1 MADKVSA
8 ADGASVLKR
17 LKITKAQ
24 RTMFVAVC
32 LASIA
37 VGITFVL
44 AVYFVKIISFQGKLL
59 TQKGYVVDAL
69 KQDQSNLSTLAG
81 QISALTKNE
90 NLESVARTRT
100 VTDCSGYYGVD
111 MSLEGVKTEEEL
123 EKVRRCSS
131 LRVIPDAMP
140 ATSETVSL
148 DDVDTTTRIQL
159 DLIMDKAGVDLSA
172 DSDSAVSVEETG
184 YSGSST
190 SSTSGSILEPYSML
204 EANVNIEGDLS
215 KMKEFLATI
224 DKTIRNYDL
233 QSATIEIP
241 TGNDG
246 ENGFTFTGSYYAY
259 YTNPV
264 DLKVQ
269 KRVICAD
276 EKNEKCH
283 AAGGDQSVEKGQGGL
298 SSQTML
304 TGSDATSY

>member
-1 MADKVSA
+1 MADKVNM
-8 ADGASVLKR
+8 ADGASGGKR

-24 RTMFVAVC
+24 RTMFVTVC

-37 VGITFVL
+37 VGVTFVL
-44 AVYFVKIISFQGKLL
+44 AIYFAKIISFQGKLL

-69 KQDQSNLSTLAG
+69 KQDQQNLSTLAG
-81 QISALTKNE
+81 QISELTKNE

-100 VTDCSGYYGVD
+100 VTDCSGFYGID

-148 DDVDTTTRIQL
+148 DDVDTTTRVQL

-172 DSDSAVSVEETG
+172 DSDSAVSVEATG
-184 YSGSST
+184 YSGST
-190 SSTSGSILEPYSML
+190 ESSTSGSILEPYSML
-204 EANVNIEGDLS
+204 EASVNIEGDLS
-215 KMKEFLATI
+215 KMKNFLSTI
-224 DKTIRNYDL
+224 DKTIRNFDL

-241 TGNDG
+241 EDG
-246 ENGFTFTGSYYAY
+246 SNFTFAGNYYAY

-264 DLKVQ
+264 DLQIQ
-269 KRVICAD
+269 KRTICAD
-276 EKNEKCH
+276 AKNEKCR
-283 AAGGDQSVEKGQGGL
+283 AAGGDQSVEKGQGGSSSTNTAGLNSL
-298 SSQTML
+298 S
-304 TGSDATSY
+304 Y

>member
-37 VGITFVL
+37 LGVTFVL
-44 AVYFVKIISFQGKLL
+44 VVYFAKIISFQGKLL

-69 KQDQSNLSTLAG
+69 KQDQTNLSQLAG
-81 QISALTKNE
+81 QISSLTKNE

-100 VTDCSGYYGVD
+100 VTDCSGYYGID
-111 MSLEGVKTEEEL
+111 MSLEGVKTEEEV

-140 ATSETVSL
+140 ATSGTVSL

-159 DLIMDKAGVDLSA
+159 DLIMDRAGVDLSA

-190 SSTSGSILEPYSML
+190 STSGSILEPYSML
-204 EANVNIEGDLS
+204 EANVNIDGDLS
-215 KMKEFLATI
+215 KMKTFLSTI
-224 DKTIRNYDL
+224 DKTIRNFDL
-233 QSATIEIP
+233 QNATIEIP
-241 TGNDG
+241 SGDTSN
-246 ENGFTFTGSYYAY
+246 FTFSGSYYAY

-264 DLKVQ
+264 DLQIQ
-269 KRVICAD
+269 KRTICAD
-276 EKNEKCH
+276 EKNEKCR
-283 AAGGDQSVEKGQGGL
+283 AAGGDQSVEKGQGGSGGSNTAQLNAL
-298 SSQTML
+298 S
-304 TGSDATSY
+304 Y

>member
-24 RTMFVAVC
+24 RTMFVTVC

-44 AVYFVKIISFQGKLL
+44 SVYLVKVISFNGKLL

-69 KQDQSNLSTLAG
+69 KQDQSNLESLAG
-81 QISALTKNE
+81 QISDLTKNE

-100 VTDCSGYYGVD
+100 VTDCSGFYGID
-111 MSLEGVKTEEEL
+111 MSLEGVKTEEEV

-140 ATSETVSL
+140 ATSANISL

-159 DLIMDKAGVDLSA
+159 GLIMDKAGVDLSA
-172 DSDSAVSVEETG
+172 DSESAVSLEDTG
-184 YSGSST
+184 YSGGSM

-204 EANVNIEGDLS
+204 EANINIEGDLS
-215 KMKEFLATI
+215 KMKTFLSII
-224 DKTIRNYDL
+224 DKTIRNFDL
-233 QSATIEIP
+233 QQATIEMP
-241 TGNDG
+241 TDG
-246 ENGFTFTGSYYAY
+246 SNNFNFTGSYYTY

-264 DLKVQ
+264 DLQIQ
-269 KRVICAD
+269 KRTICAD
-276 EKNEKCH
+276 EKNKNCL
-283 AAGGDQSVEKGQGGL
+283 AAGGDQSVEKGQGG
-298 SSQTML
+298 SSKA
-304 TGSDATSY
+304 SDLNSTSY

>member
-1 MADKVSA
+1 MADKVNM
-8 ADGASVLKR
+8 ADGASGGKR

-24 RTMFVAVC
+24 RTMFVTVC

-37 VGITFVL
+37 VGVTFVL
-44 AVYFVKIISFQGKLL
+44 AIYFAKIISFQGKLL

-69 KQDQSNLSTLAG
+69 KQDQQNLSTLAG
-81 QISALTKNE
+81 QISELTKNE

-100 VTDCSGYYGVD
+100 VTDCSGFYGID

-148 DDVDTTTRIQL
+148 DDVDTTTRVQL

-172 DSDSAVSVEETG
+172 DSDSAVSVEATG
-184 YSGSST
+184 YSGST
-190 SSTSGSILEPYSML
+190 ESSTSGSILEPYSML
-204 EANVNIEGDLS
+204 EASVNIEGDLS
-215 KMKEFLATI
+215 KMKNFLSTI
-224 DKTIRNYDL
+224 DKTIRNFDL

-241 TGNDG
+241 EDG
-246 ENGFTFTGSYYAY
+246 SNFTFAGNYYAY

-264 DLKVQ
+264 DLQIQ
-269 KRVICAD
+269 KRTICAD
-276 EKNEKCH
+276 AKNEKCR
-283 AAGGDQSVEKGQGGL
+283 AAGGDQSVEKGQGGSSSTNAAGLNSL
-298 SSQTML
+298 S
-304 TGSDATSY
+304 Y

>member
-1 MADKVSA
+1 MADKVNM
-8 ADGASVLKR
+8 ADGASGGKR

-24 RTMFVAVC
+24 RTMFVTVC

-37 VGITFVL
+37 VGVTFVL
-44 AVYFVKIISFQGKLL
+44 VIYFAKIISFQGKLL

-69 KQDQSNLSTLAG
+69 KQDQQNLSTLAG
-81 QISALTKNE
+81 QISELTKNE

-100 VTDCSGYYGVD
+100 VTDCSGFYGID

-148 DDVDTTTRIQL
+148 DDVDTTTRVQL

-172 DSDSAVSVEETG
+172 DSDSAVSVEATG
-184 YSGSST
+184 YSGST
-190 SSTSGSILEPYSML
+190 ESSTSGSILEPYSML
-204 EANVNIEGDLS
+204 EASVNIEGDLS
-215 KMKEFLATI
+215 KMKNFLSTI
-224 DKTIRNYDL
+224 DKTIRNFDL

-241 TGNDG
+241 EDG
-246 ENGFTFTGSYYAY
+246 SNFTFAGNYYAY

-264 DLKVQ
+264 DLQIQ
-269 KRVICAD
+269 KRTICAD
-276 EKNEKCH
+276 AKNEKCR
-283 AAGGDQSVEKGQGGL
+283 AAGGDQSVEKGQGGSSSTNAAGLNSL
-298 SSQTML
+298 S
-304 TGSDATSY
+304 Y

>member
-37 VGITFVL
+37 LGVTFVL
-44 AVYFVKIISFQGKLL
+44 VVYFAKVISFQGKLL

-69 KQDQSNLSTLAG
+69 KQDQTNLSQLAG
-81 QISALTKNE
+81 QISNLTKNE

-100 VTDCSGYYGVD
+100 VTDCSGYYGID
-111 MSLEGVKTEEEL
+111 MSLEGVKTEEEV

-140 ATSETVSL
+140 ATSGTVSL

-159 DLIMDKAGVDLSA
+159 DLIMDRAGVDLSA

-190 SSTSGSILEPYSML
+190 STSGSILEPYSML
-204 EANVNIEGDLS
+204 EANVNIDGDLS
-215 KMKEFLATI
+215 KMKTFLSTI
-224 DKTIRNYDL
+224 DKTIRNFDL
-233 QSATIEIP
+233 QNATIEIP
-241 TGNDG
+241 SGDTTN
-246 ENGFTFTGSYYAY
+246 FTFSGSYYAY

-264 DLKVQ
+264 DLQIQ
-269 KRVICAD
+269 KRTICAD
-276 EKNEKCH
+276 EKNEKCR
-283 AAGGDQSVEKGQGGL
+283 AAGGDQSVEKGQGGSGGSNTAQLDAL
-298 SSQTML
+298 S
-304 TGSDATSY
+304 Y

>member
-8 ADGASVLKR
+8 ADGASVLKI

-24 RTMFVAVC
+24 RTMFVTVC

-44 AVYFVKIISFQGKLL
+44 SVYLVKVISFNGKLL

-69 KQDQSNLSTLAG
+69 KQDQSNLESLAG
-81 QISALTKNE
+81 QISDLTKNE

-100 VTDCSGYYGVD
+100 VTDCSGFYGID
-111 MSLEGVKTEEEL
+111 MSLEGVKTEEEV

-140 ATSETVSL
+140 ATSANISL

-159 DLIMDKAGVDLSA
+159 GLIMDKAGVDLSA
-172 DSDSAVSVEETG
+172 DSESAVSLEDTG
-184 YSGSST
+184 YSGGSM

-204 EANVNIEGDLS
+204 EANINIEGDLS
-215 KMKEFLATI
+215 KMKTFLSII
-224 DKTIRNYDL
+224 DKTIRNFDL
-233 QSATIEIP
+233 QQATIEMP
-241 TGNDG
+241 TDG
-246 ENGFTFTGSYYAY
+246 SNNFNFTGSYYTY

-264 DLKVQ
+264 DLQIQ
-269 KRVICAD
+269 KRTICAD
-276 EKNEKCH
+276 EKNKNCL
-283 AAGGDQSVEKGQGGL
+283 AARGDQSVEKGQGG
-298 SSQTML
+298 S
-304 TGSDATSY
+304 GKASDLNSTSY

>member
-8 ADGASVLKR
+8 GDGASVLKR

-24 RTMFVAVC
+24 RTMFVSVC

-44 AVYFVKIISFQGKLL
+44 AIYFVKIISFQGKLL

-111 MSLEGVKTEEEL
+111 MSLEGIKTEEEV

-159 DLIMDKAGVDLSA
+159 DLIMDKAGVELSA
-172 DSDSAVSVEETG
+172 DSDSAVSVEATG
-184 YSGSST
+184 YSGSS
-190 SSTSGSILEPYSML
+190 SSETAGAILEPYSML

-215 KMKEFLATI
+215 KMKTFLSTI
-224 DKTIRNYDL
+224 DRTIRNYDL

-241 TGNDG
+241 DG
-246 ENGFTFTGSYYAY
+246 GDNSSFSFTGSYYAY

-264 DLKVQ
+264 DLQIQ

-276 EKNEKCH
+276 EKNKECH
-283 AAGGDQSVEKGQGGL
+283 AAGGDQSVSKGQGGSSGASTTGVDAL
-298 SSQTML
+298 S
-304 TGSDATSY
+304 Y

>member
-37 VGITFVL
+37 LGVTFVL
-44 AVYFVKIISFQGKLL
+44 VVYFAKVISFQGKLL

-69 KQDQSNLSTLAG
+69 KQDQTNLSQLAG
-81 QISALTKNE
+81 QISSLTKNE

-100 VTDCSGYYGVD
+100 VTDCSGYYGID
-111 MSLEGVKTEEEL
+111 MSLEGVKTEEEV

-140 ATSETVSL
+140 ATSGTVSL

-159 DLIMDKAGVDLSA
+159 DLIMDRAGVDLSA

-190 SSTSGSILEPYSML
+190 STSGSILEPYSML
-204 EANVNIEGDLS
+204 EANVNIDGDLS
-215 KMKEFLATI
+215 KMKTFLSTI
-224 DKTIRNYDL
+224 DKTIRNFDL
-233 QSATIEIP
+233 QNATIEIP
-241 TGNDG
+241 SGDTTD
-246 ENGFTFTGSYYAY
+246 FTFSGSYYAY

-264 DLKVQ
+264 DLQIQ
-269 KRVICAD
+269 KRTICAD
-276 EKNEKCH
+276 EKNEKCR
-283 AAGGDQSVEKGQGGL
+283 AAGGDQSVEKGQGGSGGSNTAQLNAL
-298 SSQTML
+298 S
-304 TGSDATSY
+304 Y

>member
-37 VGITFVL
+37 LGVTFVL
-44 AVYFVKIISFQGKLL
+44 VVYFAKVISFQGKLL

-69 KQDQSNLSTLAG
+69 KQDQTNLSQLAG
-81 QISALTKNE
+81 QISSLTKNE

-100 VTDCSGYYGVD
+100 VTDCSGYYGID
-111 MSLEGVKTEEEL
+111 MSLEGVKTEEEV

-140 ATSETVSL
+140 ATSGTVSL

-159 DLIMDKAGVDLSA
+159 DLIMDRAGVDLSA
-172 DSDSAVSVEETG
+172 DSDSAVSVEDTG

-190 SSTSGSILEPYSML
+190 STSGSILEPYSML
-204 EANVNIEGDLS
+204 EVNVNIDGDLS
-215 KMKEFLATI
+215 KMKTFLSTI
-224 DKTIRNYDL
+224 DKTIRNFDL
-233 QSATIEIP
+233 QNATIEIP
-241 TGNDG
+241 SGDTSN
-246 ENGFTFTGSYYAY
+246 FTFSGSYYAY

-264 DLKVQ
+264 DLQIQ
-269 KRVICAD
+269 KRTICAD
-276 EKNEKCH
+276 EKNEKCR
-283 AAGGDQSVEKGQGGL
+283 AAGGDQSVEKGQGGSGGSNTAQLNAL
-298 SSQTML
+298 S
-304 TGSDATSY
+304 Y

>member
-24 RTMFVAVC
+24 RTMFIAVC

-37 VGITFVL
+37 LGITFVL
-44 AVYFVKIISFQGKLL
+44 AVYFAKIISFQGKLL

-69 KQDQSNLSTLAG
+69 TQDQKNLSTLAG
-81 QISALTKNE
+81 QISDLTKNE

-100 VTDCSGYYGVD
+100 VTDCSGYYGID
-111 MSLEGVKTEEEL
+111 MSLEGVKTEEEV

-190 SSTSGSILEPYSML
+190 STSGAILEPYSML

-215 KMKEFLATI
+215 KMKTFLSTI
-224 DKTIRNYDL
+224 DKTIRNFDL
-233 QSATIEIP
+233 QNATIEIP
-241 TGNDG
+241 SGDTSD
-246 ENGFTFTGSYYAY
+246 FTFTGSYYAY

-264 DLKVQ
+264 DLQIQ
-269 KRVICAD
+269 KRTICAD
-276 EKNEKCH
+276 EKNEKCR
-283 AAGGDQSVEKGQGGL
+283 AAGGDQSVEKGQGG
-298 SSQTML
+298 SS
-304 TGSDATSY
+304 GSDTTGLNALSY

>member
-37 VGITFVL
+37 LGVTFVL
-44 AVYFVKIISFQGKLL
+44 VVYFAKVISFQGKLL

-69 KQDQSNLSTLAG
+69 KQDQTNLSQLAG
-81 QISALTKNE
+81 QISNLTKNE

-100 VTDCSGYYGVD
+100 VTDCSGYYGID
-111 MSLEGVKTEEEL
+111 MSLEGVKTEEEV

-140 ATSETVSL
+140 ATSGTVSL

-159 DLIMDKAGVDLSA
+159 DLIMDRAGVDLSA

-190 SSTSGSILEPYSML
+190 STSGSILEPYSML
-204 EANVNIEGDLS
+204 EANVNIDGDLS
-215 KMKEFLATI
+215 KMKTFLSTI
-224 DKTIRNYDL
+224 DKTIRNFDL
-233 QSATIEIP
+233 QNATIEIP
-241 TGNDG
+241 SGDTTD
-246 ENGFTFTGSYYAY
+246 FTFSGSYYAY

-264 DLKVQ
+264 DLQIQ
-269 KRVICAD
+269 KRTICAD
-276 EKNEKCH
+276 EKNEKCR
-283 AAGGDQSVEKGQGGL
+283 AAGGDQSVEKGQGGSGGSNTAQLDAL
-298 SSQTML
+298 S
-304 TGSDATSY
+304 Y

>member
-37 VGITFVL
+37 LGVTLVL
-44 AVYFVKIISFQGKLL
+44 SIYFVKIISFQGKLI

-69 KQDQSNLSTLAG
+69 KQDQANLSSLAS

-100 VTDCSGYYGVD
+100 VTDCSGYYSVD

-159 DLIMDKAGVDLSA
+159 DLIMDRAGVDLSA
-172 DSDSAVSVEETG
+172 DSDSAVSVEATG
-184 YSGSST
+184 YSGSSS
-190 SSTSGSILEPYSML
+190 SSTTGAILEPYSML
-204 EANVNIEGDLS
+204 EANININGDLS
-215 KMKEFLATI
+215 KMKTFLTTI
-224 DKTIRNYDL
+224 DRTIRNYDL

-241 TGNDG
+241 AQGSS
-246 ENGFTFTGSYYAY
+246 EFTFTGNYYAY

-264 DLKVQ
+264 DLQIQ
-269 KRVICAD
+269 KRTICAD
-276 EKNEKCH
+276 EKNEKCR
-283 AAGGDQSVEKGQGGL
+283 AAGGDQSVEKGQGG
-298 SSQTML
+298 SS
-304 TGSDATSY
+304 GTSAAGLNSASY

>member
-37 VGITFVL
+37 LGVTFVL
-44 AVYFVKIISFQGKLL
+44 VVYFAKIISFQGKLL

-69 KQDQSNLSTLAG
+69 KQDQTNLSQLAG
-81 QISALTKNE
+81 QISNLTKNE

-100 VTDCSGYYGVD
+100 VTDCSGYYGID
-111 MSLEGVKTEEEL
+111 MSLEGVKTEEEV

-140 ATSETVSL
+140 ATSGTVSL

-159 DLIMDKAGVDLSA
+159 DLIMDRAGVDLSA

-190 SSTSGSILEPYSML
+190 STSGSILEPYSML
-204 EANVNIEGDLS
+204 EANVNIDGDLS
-215 KMKEFLATI
+215 KMKTFLSTI
-224 DKTIRNYDL
+224 DKTIRNFDL
-233 QSATIEIP
+233 QNATIEIP
-241 TGNDG
+241 SGDTTN
-246 ENGFTFTGSYYAY
+246 FTFSGSYYAY

-264 DLKVQ
+264 DLQIQ
-269 KRVICAD
+269 KRTICAD
-276 EKNEKCH
+276 EKNEKCR
-283 AAGGDQSVEKGQGGL
+283 AAGGDQSVEKGQGGSGGSNTAQLDAL
-298 SSQTML
+298 S
-304 TGSDATSY
+304 Y

>member
-37 VGITFVL
+37 LGVTFVL
-44 AVYFVKIISFQGKLL
+44 VVYFAKIISFQGKLL

-69 KQDQSNLSTLAG
+69 KQDQTNLSQLAG
-81 QISALTKNE
+81 QISSLTKNE

-100 VTDCSGYYGVD
+100 VTDCSGYYGID
-111 MSLEGVKTEEEL
+111 MSLEGVKTEEEV

-140 ATSETVSL
+140 ATSGTVSL

-159 DLIMDKAGVDLSA
+159 DLIMDRAGVDLSA

-190 SSTSGSILEPYSML
+190 STSGSILEPYSML
-204 EANVNIEGDLS
+204 EANVNIDGDLS
-215 KMKEFLATI
+215 KMKTFLSTI
-224 DKTIRNYDL
+224 DKTIRNFDL
-233 QSATIEIP
+233 QNATIEIP
-241 TGNDG
+241 SGDTSN
-246 ENGFTFTGSYYAY
+246 FTFSGSYYAY

-264 DLKVQ
+264 DLQIQ
-269 KRVICAD
+269 KRTICAD
-276 EKNEKCH
+276 EKNEKCR
-283 AAGGDQSVEKGQGGL
+283 AAGGDQSVEKGQGGSGGSNTAQLDAL
-298 SSQTML
+298 S
-304 TGSDATSY
+304 Y

>member
-24 RTMFVAVC
+24 RTMFVTVC

-44 AVYFVKIISFQGKLL
+44 SVYLVKVISFNGKLL
-59 TQKGYVVDAL
+59 TQTGYVVDAL
-69 KQDQSNLSTLAG
+69 KQDQSTLESLAG
-81 QISALTKNE
+81 QISDLTKNE

-100 VTDCSGYYGVD
+100 VTDCSGFYGID
-111 MSLEGVKTEEEL
+111 MSLEGVKTEEEV

-140 ATSETVSL
+140 ATSANISL

-159 DLIMDKAGVDLSA
+159 GLIMDKAGVDLSA
-172 DSDSAVSVEETG
+172 DSESAVSLEDTG
-184 YSGSST
+184 YSGGSI

-204 EANVNIEGDLS
+204 EANINIEGDLS
-215 KMKEFLATI
+215 KMKTFLSII
-224 DKTIRNYDL
+224 DKTIRNFDL
-233 QSATIEIP
+233 QQATIEMP
-241 TGNDG
+241 TDG
-246 ENGFTFTGSYYAY
+246 SNNFNFTGSYYTY

-264 DLKVQ
+264 DLQIQ
-269 KRVICAD
+269 KRTICAD
-276 EKNEKCH
+276 EKNKNCL
-283 AAGGDQSVEKGQGGL
+283 ADGGDQSVEKGQGGA
-298 SSQTML
+298 SKA
-304 TGSDATSY
+304 SDLNSTSY

>member
-17 LKITKAQ
+17 IKITKAQ
-24 RTMFVAVC
+24 RTMFISVC

-37 VGITFVL
+37 LGITFVL
-44 AVYFVKIISFQGKLL
+44 SIYLIKVISFNGKLL

-69 KQDQSNLSTLAG
+69 KQDQSNLSSLAG

-100 VTDCSGYYGVD
+100 VTDCSGFYGID
-111 MSLEGVKTEEEL
+111 MSLEGVKTAEEL

-140 ATSETVSL
+140 ATSATISL

-159 DLIMDKAGVDLSA
+159 GLIMDKAGVDLSA
-172 DSDSAVSVEETG
+172 DSDSAVSLEDTG
-184 YSGSST
+184 YSGGSQST
-190 SSTSGSILEPYSML
+190 TSGSILEPYSML
-204 EANVNIEGDLS
+204 EANINIDGDLS
-215 KMKEFLATI
+215 KMKTFLSTI
-224 DKTIRNYDL
+224 DKTIRNFDL
-233 QSATIEIP
+233 QQATIEMP
-241 TGNDG
+241 ADGSNDF
-246 ENGFTFTGSYYAY
+246 NFTGSYYTY

-264 DLKVQ
+264 DLQIQ

-276 EKNEKCH
+276 AQNEKCR
-283 AAGGDQSVEKGQGGL
+283 AAGGDQSVEKGKGG
-298 SSQTML
+298 SSGTAAL
-304 TGSDATSY
+304 NSTSY

>member
-37 VGITFVL
+37 LGVTFVL
-44 AVYFVKIISFQGKLL
+44 VVYFAKVISFQGKLL

-69 KQDQSNLSTLAG
+69 KQDQTNLSQLAG
-81 QISALTKNE
+81 QISSLTKNE

-100 VTDCSGYYGVD
+100 VTDCSGYYGID
-111 MSLEGVKTEEEL
+111 MSLEGVKTEEEV

-140 ATSETVSL
+140 ATSGTVSL

-159 DLIMDKAGVDLSA
+159 DLIMDRAGVDLSA

-190 SSTSGSILEPYSML
+190 STSGSILEPYSML
-204 EANVNIEGDLS
+204 EVNVNIDGDLS
-215 KMKEFLATI
+215 KMKTFLSTI
-224 DKTIRNYDL
+224 DKTIRNFDL
-233 QSATIEIP
+233 QNATIEIP
-241 TGNDG
+241 SGDTSN
-246 ENGFTFTGSYYAY
+246 FTFSGSYYAY

-264 DLKVQ
+264 DLQIQ
-269 KRVICAD
+269 KRTICAD
-276 EKNEKCH
+276 EKNEKCR
-283 AAGGDQSVEKGQGGL
+283 AAGGDQSVEKGQGGSGGSNTAQLNAL
-298 SSQTML
+298 S
-304 TGSDATSY
+304 Y

>member
-1 MADKVSA
+1 MSDKVSA

-24 RTMFVAVC
+24 RTMFVTVC

-44 AVYFVKIISFQGKLL
+44 SVYLVKVISFNGKLL

-69 KQDQSNLSTLAG
+69 KQDQSNLESLAG
-81 QISALTKNE
+81 QISDLTKNE

-100 VTDCSGYYGVD
+100 VTDCSGFYGID
-111 MSLEGVKTEEEL
+111 MSLEGVKTEEEV

-140 ATSETVSL
+140 ATSANISL

-159 DLIMDKAGVDLSA
+159 GLIMDKAGVDLSA
-172 DSDSAVSVEETG
+172 DSESAVSLEDTG
-184 YSGSST
+184 YSGGSI

-204 EANVNIEGDLS
+204 EANINIEGDLS
-215 KMKEFLATI
+215 KMKTFLSII
-224 DKTIRNYDL
+224 DKTIRNFDL
-233 QSATIEIP
+233 QQATIEMP
-241 TGNDG
+241 TDG
-246 ENGFTFTGSYYAY
+246 SNNFNFTGSYYTY

-264 DLKVQ
+264 DLQIQ
-269 KRVICAD
+269 KRTICAD
-276 EKNEKCH
+276 EKNKNCL
-283 AAGGDQSVEKGQGGL
+283 AAGGDQSVEKGQGG
-298 SSQTML
+298 S
-304 TGSDATSY
+304 GKASDLNSTSY

>member
-24 RTMFVAVC
+24 RTMFVTVC

-37 VGITFVL
+37 VGVTFVL
-44 AVYFVKIISFQGKLL
+44 AIYFAKIISFQGKLL

-69 KQDQSNLSTLAG
+69 KQDQSNLSTLAD

-111 MSLEGVKTEEEL
+111 MSLGSIKTEEEL

-159 DLIMDKAGVDLSA
+159 DLIMDKAGIYLGA
-172 DSDSAVSVEETG
+172 DSDSTVSVEATG
-184 YSGSST
+184 YSGSSYSET
-190 SSTSGSILEPYSML
+190 AGSILNPYSML
-204 EANVNIEGDLS
+204 EASVTITGDLGR
-215 KMKEFLATI
+215 MKTFLSTI
-224 DKTIRNYDL
+224 DRTIRNYDL
-233 QSATIEIP
+233 QTATIEIP
-241 TGNDG
+241 SDG
-246 ENGFTFTGSYYAY
+246 DYNNFSFTGSYNAY

-264 DLKVQ
+264 DLQIQ
-269 KRVICAD
+269 KRTICAD
-276 EKNEKCH
+276 EKNDKCR
-283 AAGGDQSVEKGQGGL
+283 AAGGDQSVEKGQGGSSGTSTAGLNAL
-298 SSQTML
+298 S
-304 TGSDATSY
+304 Y